1 MYRHMSSGGHSLTS
15 ILAARSKTRND
26 KPEQHWY
33 LKDGASKILLADS
46 TLCLDGGAK
55 SEPAPAVTK
64 RGK

>member
-1 MYRHMSSGGHSLTS
+1 MY
-15 ILAARSKTRND
+15 SKTRND

-33 LKDGASKILLADS
+33 LQNGATKILLADS

-55 SEPAPAVTK
+55 SEHAPPVKK